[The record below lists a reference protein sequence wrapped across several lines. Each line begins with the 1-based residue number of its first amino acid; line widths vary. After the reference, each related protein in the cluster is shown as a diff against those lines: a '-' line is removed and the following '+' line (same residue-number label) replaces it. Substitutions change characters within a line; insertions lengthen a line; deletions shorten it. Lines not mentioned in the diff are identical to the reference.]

1 MEKSGKMT
9 MTFREHVNVGEE
21 DTVRWGWSCEAEG
34 TWWTD
39 WEWLREWK
47 VAAGRRGDAACII
60 SLL

>member
-1 MEKSGKMT
+1 MT
-9 MTFREHVNVGEE
+9 
-21 DTVRWGWSCEAEG
+21 EAEG